1 MKIEQSYEEV
11 HKRKTKASVITI
23 EEEEVPW
30 YHNIMKFLKLGV
42 YPDSADKRKCRSIR
56 MMAIQY
62 ILYGGQLYR
71 RFYNGIHLCCLKK
84 EEAEKVME
92 EVH

>member
-1 MKIEQSYEEV
+1 MEIEQSYEEV

-30 YHNIMKFLKLGV
+30 YYDIMRFLELRA
-42 YPDSADKRKCRSIR
+42 YPNKCRFIR
-56 MMAIQY
+56 MMATQY